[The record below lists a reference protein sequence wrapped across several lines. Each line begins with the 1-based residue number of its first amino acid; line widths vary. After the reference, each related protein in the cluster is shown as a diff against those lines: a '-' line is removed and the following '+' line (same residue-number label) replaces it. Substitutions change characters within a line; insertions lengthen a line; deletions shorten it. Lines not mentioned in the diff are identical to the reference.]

1 MAFAAGRYH
10 FHSSVHRHAPL
21 FPLFRDAL
29 RGATPLAASPATA
42 ADDATTDDTTPVPI
56 TLLSGF
62 LGSGKTTALKNLL
75 ENREGL
81 RIGVIVN
88 DVASVNI
95 DAKLIANPDGGSNY
109 EGDDVMF
116 DGGTVELQNGCACCS
131 IADELLT
138 SVEQLVKGR
147 NFDAVVV
154 ELSGVADPVSV
165 KENWVQASLM
175 KHPATELADMS
186 KVVTVVDSCTFGT
199 DWMAWDVAGERE
211 GWAADDDDCAKQ
223 RKVPE
228 LLAEQ
233 VEAADV
239 LLINKI
245 DLAGE
250 AQVKTATSV
259 ARGLNEKASL
269 FETAF
274 GKVAAG
280 DLIEMMGAKIE
291 TKTESGHS
299 HDHKHESAAEESAC
313 SKPDCTDKS
322 HAHSHDHAASD
333 CADPGCTDTSHSHS
347 HDHASESDCAD
358 PDCTDTSHSHSHNHA
373 SSTSTDKLGISSF
386 VYKSAIPFDA
396 QRLMYLLNKWPVPI
410 KDELDIPQV
419 QKAVEEG
426 YDIDGD
432 NGPSPFTGV
441 LRSKGF
447 CWLAPMVWEGRTSD
461 KWRHDTAMY
470 WSHAGKHFGITTA
483 GKWWGTITK
492 EKMKTFFT
500 LNMKEYERILNEDW
514 ASEEFGDRRQELVFI
529 GTNIDQEAII
539 DALNSC
545 LCTDEEMEMYRQGLG
560 YLMDKTISTRA
571 AVGPSDK

>member
-1 MAFAAGRYH
+1 M
-10 FHSSVHRHAPL
+10 SSKQQRL
-21 FPLFRDAL
+21 
-29 RGATPLAASPATA
+29 TPLAAS
-42 ADDATTDDTTPVPI
+42 ATTDDDVATDDKPRIPI
-56 TLLSGF
+56 TLLAGF

-95 DAKLIANPDGGSNY
+95 DAKLIANPDNSNY

-131 IADELLT
+131 LADELLT
-138 SVEQLVKGR
+138 SVEQLVTGR

-165 KENWVQASLM
+165 KENWLQASLTQ
-175 KHPATELADMS
+175 HPATKLADMS
-186 KVVTVVDSCTFGT
+186 KIVTVIDSSTFGT
-199 DWMAWDVAGERE
+199 DWMTWNVAGERE
-211 GWAADDDDCAKQ
+211 GWAEDTDDCAKQ

-250 AQVKTATSV
+250 TQVKTASSV
-259 ARGLNEKASL
+259 ARGLNDKANL

-280 DLIEMMGAKIE
+280 ELIAMMGATAVVETTTK

-299 HDHKHESAAEESAC
+299 HDHKHEESAAEEESSC
-313 SKPDCTDKS
+313 SKPGCTDES
-322 HAHSHDHAASD
+322 HSHSHSHDHAASD

-347 HDHASESDCAD
+347 HDHASDSSSCAD
-358 PDCTDTSHSHSHNHA
+358 PDCTDTSHSHSHDHA
-373 SSTSTDKLGISSF
+373 STTSTDQLGISSF
-386 VYKSAIPFDA
+386 VYKSATPFNA
-396 QRLMYLLNKWPVPI
+396 QRLMFLLNKWPVPI
-410 KDELDIPQV
+410 KDELDIPQI
-419 QKAVEEG
+419 QKAVKEG
-426 YDIDGD
+426 YDIDGPE
-432 NGPSPFTGV
+432 GPSPFTGV

-447 CWLAPMVWEGRTSD
+447 CWLAPMNWEGRASD
-461 KWRHDTAMY
+461 KWRHETAMY

-529 GTNIDQEAII
+529 GTNVDQTAII
-539 DALNSC
+539 EALDKC
-545 LCTDEEMEMYRQGLG
+545 LCTEEEMEMYRQGLG
-560 YLMDKTISTRA
+560 DLMDKTPSTRA